1 MRTTPRSAHPH
12 TAVKLNAN
20 GLLLRK
26 ATWKAVR
33 RLICAI
39 ALPVAVAASAFT
51 APAQEDP
58 AHNELRVVRAGL
70 IAAMSKGDIEAQIAF
85 LHTNVVV
92 TWHNAEVS
100 RGHDGVRKYLQR
112 MLQGPSK
119 VVEQF
124 AAEATVDELSIL
136 YGGDTAIA
144 FGSAQEH
151 FTLAGGR
158 RFDFTGRWSA
168 TLVKE
173 GGKWLIANLH
183 TSDNIFDNPLLN
195 AAKKLL
201 VWVGGG
207 TLLAGLLLGWLF
219 GRRGRRV

>member
-1 MRTTPRSAHPH
+1 MKMRLFV
-12 TAVKLNAN
+12 TALAS
-20 GLLLRK
+20 LFIL
-26 ATWKAVR
+26 T
-33 RLICAI
+33 
-39 ALPVAVAASAFT
+39 AVAA
-51 APAQEDP
+51 EDP
-58 AHNELRVVRAGL
+58 AHNELRAVRDGL
-70 IAAMSKGDIEAQIAF
+70 LAAMNKGDIEAQLAY

-100 RGHDGVRKYLQR
+100 RGHDGVRRYLDR
-112 MLQGPSK
+112 MLKGSNK
-119 VVEQF
+119 VVEKF
-124 AAEATVDELSIL
+124 SADVTADELSIL

-158 RFDFTGRWSA
+158 QFDFTGRWSA

-195 AAKKLL
+195 AAKRMLF
-201 VWVGGG
+201 WAGVGAGI
-207 TLLAGLLLGWLF
+207 AGLLIGWLL
-219 GRRGRRV
+219 GRRGRRA